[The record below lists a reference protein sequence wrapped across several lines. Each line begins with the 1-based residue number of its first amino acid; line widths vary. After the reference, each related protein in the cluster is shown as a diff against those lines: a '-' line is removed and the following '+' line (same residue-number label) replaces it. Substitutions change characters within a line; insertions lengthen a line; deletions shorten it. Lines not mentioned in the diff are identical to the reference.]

1 MTKIPLHRYD
11 VEKLVEVLK
20 EFPNVDSFDLLH
32 NGGSGIGYTV
42 DIVFR
47 EKRGDRD
54 TTVQVEV
61 SGVENW

>member
-20 EFPNVDSFDLLH
+20 EFPNVDSFSLLH
-32 NGGSGIGYTV
+32 DGSSGIGYAV
-42 DIVFR
+42 DIEFQ
-47 EKRGDRD
+47 EKRGDRE
-54 TTVQVEV
+54 TTVRVEV

>member
-32 NGGSGIGYTV
+32 DGSSGIGYAV
-42 DIVFR
+42 DIEFQ
-47 EKRGDRD
+47 EKRGDRE
-54 TTVQVEV
+54 TTVRVEV